1 MRKLFPL
8 VWVGVWRK
16 PMRSVLTALA
26 VFAAFTMLGALGGID
41 AGFRHVRETAMLDRL
56 FVDPRF
62 GAPLPI
68 SYLEQISAIPGVTL
82 VAPRNTVGGFVQ
94 DSRNTLFF
102 NATDERFFAMRPEII
117 VTDAQKRAMKETP
130 NGVLVGSGHAKKY
143 GWKVG
148 DQLPLQSLRPRKD
161 GSRVWPLEIV
171 GIIDTTTEPPGTT
184 LFALMNFNY
193 FDESVAGQRSIA
205 NRILVRIANPDDATR
220 IGEQIDSLFAN
231 STAPTR
237 TVSER
242 TSTENNL
249 QGLGDITFAING
261 IAAAVLFMLLFLTG
275 NTMSQAAH
283 ERMGEFA
290 VMKAMGFEGRDI
302 TLILTGEALLQ
313 CVPAAI
319 LGLLLGAQLV
329 MLAPQNFPRDITPPW
344 TAIALGTFAAAIV
357 AIVSSSLPAWRLE
370 RRPLTDALR
379 D

>member
-1 MRKLFPL
+1 MGRIQRQYPHRRRRRVRTQGEQGPSPHRYRHLDRRGASRRPDAGGTRRAHADHRRAQDALTMRKLFPL

-205 NRILVRIANPDDATR
+205 NRILVRIA
-220 IGEQIDSLFAN
+220 
-231 STAPTR
+231 
-237 TVSER
+237 
-242 TSTENNL
+242 
-249 QGLGDITFAING
+249 
-261 IAAAVLFMLLFLTG
+261 
-275 NTMSQAAH
+275 
-283 ERMGEFA
+283 
-290 VMKAMGFEGRDI
+290 
-302 TLILTGEALLQ
+302 
-313 CVPAAI
+313 
-319 LGLLLGAQLV
+319 
-329 MLAPQNFPRDITPPW
+329 
-344 TAIALGTFAAAIV
+344 
-357 AIVSSSLPAWRLE
+357 
-370 RRPLTDALR
+370 
-379 D
+379 